1 MPSVSKRKMGACA
14 SVPKAMKEE
23 AAAAAAPP
31 PEEKPQVEAPAI
43 VAVDAAVAKEIGG
56 DDKNEEKEESQSLG
70 TLLVEVSF
78 IMAFQ
83 ISCYFPFLPSKISF
97 IDYYVDFFS
106 SFIKK
111 LI

>member
-1 MPSVSKRKMGACA
+1 MGACA

-56 DDKNEEKEESQSLG
+56 DDKKEEKEESQSLG

-83 ISCYFPFLPSKISF
+83 ISCYFPFLPSKILL
-97 IDYYVDFFS
+97 IIMWIFS
-106 SFIKK
+106 LHLSRN
-111 LI
+111 